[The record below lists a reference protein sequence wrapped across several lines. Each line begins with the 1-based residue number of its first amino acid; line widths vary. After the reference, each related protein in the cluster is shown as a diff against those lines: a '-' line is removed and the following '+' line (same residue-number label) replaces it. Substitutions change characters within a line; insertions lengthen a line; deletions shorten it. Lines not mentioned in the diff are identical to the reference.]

1 VPGDLLRY
9 VSAPTPYP
17 PWWLWTGILLLL
29 AVIVWYAGVFVW
41 TLPSQRLRGIPVIRV
56 LHAKLL
62 RRRYSRTI
70 RSITGDYRSGS
81 MSGGEACES
90 VSRTLRSFFHQA
102 TGTRAQYMHV
112 SDIAAGDLAAA
123 APLLSALGEVRFSP
137 GSQADIAEL
146 ASAAEELIR
155 SWT

>member
-1 VPGDLLRY
+1 MPGDLLRY
-9 VSAPTPYP
+9 VSAPTLYS
-17 PWWLWTGILLLL
+17 PWWLWIGILLLL
-29 AVIVWYAGVFVW
+29 AVIAWYTTVVVW
-41 TLPSQRLRGIPVIRV
+41 TLPSQQLRGIPVLRV

-62 RRRYSRTI
+62 RRRYGRPI
-70 RSITGDYRSGS
+70 RSIIGDYRSGS
-81 MSGGEACES
+81 MSGGQACAS
-90 VSRTLRSFFHQA
+90 MSRTLRSFLHQA

-123 APLLSALGEVRFSP
+123 APLISALGEARFST

-146 ASAAEELIR
+146 ATAAEELIR